1 MTMPGAGTGG
11 GRRGVKRVVI
21 IVPSLFTLFNLFF
34 GIWSMTLA
42 SRGEL
47 YRASWFLVFAGLL
60 DTLDGRI
67 ARLSNTGTR
76 FGAELD
82 SLVDVVS
89 FGVAPAYLMYELHFA
104 TAGSAAWIFC
114 YFYVMGAA
122 IRLARFNVTQA
133 GRAKSYFVGLPSP
146 AAGMTLATYYPFTQT
161 DLYAQLRGL
170 PWPLLLNFLMIICT
184 ILMVSNV
191 RYATLPRA
199 SVRTWRGLLGL
210 LIILLILFFGIT
222 QHDVFFF
229 PLGIAYMTYG
239 VARAALLGFFVGDDD
254 AGEADIAGPIVI
266 SDSGSD
272 TEDGQDFG
280 PRSRG
285 ISPRGRT

>member
-1 MTMPGAGTGG
+1 
-11 GRRGVKRVVI
+11 
-21 IVPSLFTLFNLFF
+21 
-34 GIWSMTLA
+34 
-42 SRGEL
+42 
-47 YRASWFLVFAGLL
+47 
-60 DTLDGRI
+60 
-67 ARLSNTGTR
+67 
-76 FGAELD
+76 
-82 SLVDVVS
+82 
-89 FGVAPAYLMYELHFA
+89 
-104 TAGSAAWIFC
+104 
-114 YFYVMGAA
+114 MGAA

-133 GRAKSYFVGLPSP
+133 GRSKTYFVGLPSP

-161 DLYAQLRGL
+161 DLYAQLHGL

-199 SVRTWRGLLGL
+199 SLRTPRGLLGL
-210 LIILLILFFGIT
+210 LIILLILYFGIT

-239 VARAALLGFFVGDDD
+239 VARAALLGFFAGDDD
-254 AGEADIAGPIVI
+254 AGETDIAGPIVI
-266 SDSGSD
+266 ADSGNEPD
-272 TEDGQDFG
+272 DGHSIG

>member
-1 MTMPGAGTGG
+1 MTAPGM
-11 GRRGVKRVVI
+11 RRSGVRRVVI

-47 YRASWFLVFAGLL
+47 YRASWFLVFAGIL

-104 TAGSAAWIFC
+104 TAGPAAWIFC
-114 YFYVMGAA
+114 YFYVMGTA

-133 GRAKSYFVGLPSP
+133 GRSKSYFVGLPSP

-199 SVRTWRGLLGL
+199 GLRSGRGLLGL
-210 LIILLILFFGIT
+210 LTLLLILFFGIT

-239 VARAALLGFFVGDDD
+239 VARAALLGFFVEGGDE

-266 SDSGSD
+266 SDS
-272 TEDGQDFG
+272 DGESEGRDDYG

-285 ISPRGRT
+285 ISPRGRS